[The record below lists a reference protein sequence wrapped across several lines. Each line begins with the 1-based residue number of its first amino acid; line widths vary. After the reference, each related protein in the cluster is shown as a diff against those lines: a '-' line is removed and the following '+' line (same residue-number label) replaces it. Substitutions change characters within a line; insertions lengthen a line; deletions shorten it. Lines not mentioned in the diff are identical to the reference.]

1 MNTQISLKA
10 AEIDNLS
17 EALVNELTTQYKFE
31 TKDARR
37 ISLTMEEILLNI
49 REKYGDDFPV
59 EIHLRKRFGKISLQV
74 IFGGDTFDP
83 RMDSGE
89 ISTLLTMYDL
99 IPNYS
104 FKNRKNIVSIPASQK
119 KAAALPKIMTALV
132 ISILMILLAEFL
144 PGDGFKTLI
153 GSLASPIFETI
164 IGFIVALSGPII
176 FLSVLSGILAIADL
190 STLKSAGLRILR
202 DTVCLIG
209 FSVVI
214 SLIVPMKLYGMRL
227 MGNNSSLSDGSA
239 ILQMVLDIVPDNLF
253 SPFIS
258 GNSMQIIFLAIVIGI
273 VILALGSKITM
284 VSSFV
289 CELQNIFQQLMTW
302 VNGLLPFL
310 VCITVLHIYASGQ
323 ADIVLKSLSTLAI
336 ALVISLFLTMILVLY
351 ISIRYK
357 VSVMAVIKKML
368 PTYIIATITSSS
380 SAAYVT
386 NCETCRSKYGID
398 SSLVDFGIPFGQ
410 VICMPGC
417 AVVLACICSY
427 LASFYDIEIT
437 PAWIAAA
444 LIGITLISMAA
455 PPIPG
460 GGMAILSTTL
470 TLLGIPLEG
479 LAIAVP
485 LEMIMEYLV
494 CGVNLLAIQTVLIR
508 VADKLNKLD
517 LSVLRSKQ

>member
-1 MNTQISLKA
+1 MNTQITLKA
-10 AEIDNLS
+10 HAIDNLS
-17 EALVNELTTQYKFE
+17 EALVSELTTQYKFE

-37 ISLTMEEILLNI
+37 VSLTTEEILLNI
-49 REKYGDDFPV
+49 RKKHGEDFPV
-59 EIHLRKRFGKISLQV
+59 NIQLKKRFGKISVQV
-74 IFGGDTFDP
+74 TFGGDIFDP

-89 ISTLLTMYDL
+89 MSTLLTMYDL

-104 FKNRKNIVSIPASQK
+104 FKNRKNIVSIPTSQK
-119 KAAALPKIMTALV
+119 KSSTLPGIMAALA
-132 ISILMILLAEFL
+132 ISILIILLSEFL
-144 PGDGFKTLI
+144 PGDGFKTI
-153 GSLASPIFETI
+153 VGAIASPVFDTI

-202 DTVCLIG
+202 STLFLTGI
-209 FSVVI
+209 SVVI
-214 SLIVPMKLYGMRL
+214 ALIVSIKLYGIHL
-227 MGNNSSLSDGSA
+227 SGNGGNLSGGSA
-239 ILQMVLDIVPDNLF
+239 VFQMILDIVPDNLF
-253 SPFIS
+253 SPFIN
-258 GNSMQIIFLAIVIGI
+258 GNSMQIIFLAVITGI
-273 VILALGSKITM
+273 VILALGSKITL

-302 VNGLLPFL
+302 VNGLLPLL
-310 VCITVLHIYASGQ
+310 VCITALHIYASGQ
-323 ADIVLKSLSTLAI
+323 AGIVLKSLSTLAVVV
-336 ALVISLFLTMILVLY
+336 VIILLFTAVLILYASVRY
-351 ISIRYK
+351 RISAAD
-357 VSVMAVIKKML
+357 MFKKML
-368 PTYIIATITSSS
+368 PTYMIAAVTSSS

-417 AVVLACICSY
+417 AVVLACICGY
-427 LASFYDIEIT
+427 LTYFYQVEVT
-437 PAWIAAA
+437 PSWIAAA
-444 LIGITLISMAA
+444 IVGIILISIAA

-479 LAIAVP
+479 LAVAVP

-494 CGVNLLAIQTVLIR
+494 CGVNLLALQVILIKT
-508 VADKLNKLD
+508 ADKLDKLD
-517 LSVLRSKQ
+517 LSVLRSRE

>member
-1 MNTQISLKA
+1 M
-10 AEIDNLS
+10 DWNLIFQF
-17 EALVNELTTQYKFE
+17 T
-31 TKDARR
+31 
-37 ISLTMEEILLNI
+37 
-49 REKYGDDFPV
+49 
-59 EIHLRKRFGKISLQV
+59 RFGKISVQV
-74 IFGGDTFDP
+74 IFGGDSFDP

-99 IPNYS
+99 VPNYS
-104 FKNRKNIVSIPASQK
+104 FKNRRNIVSIPASQK
-119 KAAALPKIMTALV
+119 KSSTLPGIMIALIL
-132 ISILMILLAEFL
+132 SILIILLSEFL
-144 PGDGFKTLI
+144 PGDSFKSVISTI
-153 GSLASPIFETI
+153 ASPVFETM

-202 DTVCLIG
+202 DTVCLTG

-214 SLIVPMKLYGMRL
+214 SLLVPMKLYGVSMI
-227 MGNNSSLSDGSA
+227 GSSSSLSDGSA
-239 ILQMVLDIVPDNLF
+239 VLQMVLDIVPDNLF

-273 VILALGSKITM
+273 VILALGSKITI
-284 VSSFV
+284 VSNLV

-302 VNGLLPFL
+302 VNSLLPFL

-323 ADIVLKSLSTLAI
+323 ADIVLKSLSTLVI
-336 ALVISLFLTMILVLY
+336 AVIISLFLTIILVLY

-368 PTYIIATITSSS
+368 PTYMIATVTSSS

-417 AVVLACICSY
+417 AFILACICIY
-427 LASFYDIEIT
+427 LASFYHVDVT
-437 PAWIAAA
+437 PTWIATAV
-444 LIGITLISMAA
+444 IGIILISMAA

-470 TLLGIPLEG
+470 ALLGIPLEG

-485 LEMIMEYLV
+485 LEMIMEYLA
-494 CGVNLLAIQTVLIR
+494 CGVNLLALQAVLIR
-508 VADKLNKLD
+508 VADKLNKLE
-517 LSVLRSKQ
+517 LSILRSKQ